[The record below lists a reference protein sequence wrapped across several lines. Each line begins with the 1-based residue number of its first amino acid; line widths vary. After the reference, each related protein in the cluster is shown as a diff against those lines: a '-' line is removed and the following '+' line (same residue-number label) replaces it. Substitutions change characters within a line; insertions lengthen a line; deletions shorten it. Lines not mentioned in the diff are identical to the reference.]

1 MFKHAFV
8 YNLKTILRERETV
21 FWSLIFSLLLATLFY
36 FAFGNLAESVK
47 FETIDIGLVE
57 SPLLNKGTQ
66 FHSVLSSVSDADGKS
81 SEDDLFRVMTG
92 SAEEAEEWLKNGRI
106 SGYIYYDGGI
116 HLVVSGSGF
125 NQTIIKT
132 FLDEYN
138 QTTQTVKG
146 IIQDNPAALFKT
158 ITDVMNRKDFLIQ
171 TDASPSGGDMISTFF
186 YALLAMS
193 CLIASTSSVYE
204 ITKLQANLS
213 TLAARINCSPVR
225 KFKLFLYNISA
236 SLFFQ
241 IIVVLIVLAY
251 VMLVLGIN
259 FGERTG
265 LIILTCIMGTITGVF
280 FGTATGVLG
289 KSEGMKTAITI
300 GGTLFSCFL
309 AGLMANNMKYF
320 VQENMP
326 IVRYISPA
334 NLITDAFY
342 SLYYY
347 DTLNRFWLNIAI
359 LGLISLVFCTITC
372 LVLRR
377 RTYASI

>member
-1 MFKHAFV
+1 MFKHAFI
-8 YNLKTILRERETV
+8 YNMKTILREKETV
-21 FWSLIFSLLLATLFY
+21 FWSLLFSLLMATFFY
-36 FAFGNLAESVK
+36 FAFGNLADGSK
-47 FETIDIGLVE
+47 FNTINLGVVE
-57 SPLLNKGTQ
+57 SPLLMEGTQ
-66 FHSVLSSVSDADGKS
+66 FHSVLSSISDVDGKS

-92 SAEEAEEWLKNGRI
+92 SEQEAEEWLKNGRI
-106 SGYIYYDGGI
+106 SGYIYYDKGI
-116 HLVVSGSGF
+116 RLVVSGSGF

-158 ITDVMNRKDFLIQ
+158 ITDVMNRKDYLAQ
-171 TDASPSGGDMISTFF
+171 TDASPSGGDVVATFF

-193 CLIASTSSVYE
+193 CLIASTASVFE

-213 TLAARINCSPVR
+213 TLAARINCSPIQ

-236 SLFFQ
+236 SLVFQ
-241 IIVVLIVLAY
+241 IVVVLFVLAY

-265 LIILTCIMGTITGVF
+265 LIILTCIIGTITGVF
-280 FGTATGVLG
+280 FGTTTGVLG
-289 KSEGMKTAITI
+289 KSEGMKMAITI
-300 GGTLFSCFL
+300 GGTLFSSFL
-309 AGLMANNMKYF
+309 AGLMATEMKYF
-320 VQENMP
+320 VQENWP

-347 DTLNRFWLNIAI
+347 DGLGRFWLNIAV
-359 LGLISLVFCTITC
+359 LCVISLVFCTITC

-377 RTYASI
+377 KSYASI

>member
-36 FAFGNLAESVK
+36 FAFSNIAESVK
-47 FETIDIGLVE
+47 FDTINIALVK
-57 SPLLNKGTQ
+57 SPLLSEGTQ
-66 FHSVLSSVSDADGKS
+66 FRSVLSSISDADGKS
-81 SEDDLFRVMTG
+81 SPDDLFRVMTG
-92 SAEEAEEWLKNGRI
+92 SADEVEDWLKHGRI
-106 SGYIYYDGGI
+106 SGYLYYDDGI
-116 HLVVSGSGF
+116 RLVVSGSGF

-146 IIQDNPAALFKT
+146 IIQDNPAAMFKT
-158 ITDVMNRKDFLIQ
+158 ITDVMNRKDYLAQ
-171 TDASPSGGDMISTFF
+171 TDISPTGGDVMATFF

-193 CLIASTSSVYE
+193 CLIASTASVFE

-213 TLAARINCSPVR
+213 TLAARINCSPVK

-259 FGERTG
+259 FGDRTG

-289 KSEGMKTAITI
+289 KSEGMKMAITI
-300 GGTLFSCFL
+300 GGTLFSSFL
-309 AGLMANNMKYF
+309 AGLMANQMKYF

-347 DTLNRFWLNIAI
+347 DTLSRFWLNIGV

>member
-36 FAFGNLAESVK
+36 FAFGNIAETVK
-47 FETIDIGLVE
+47 FDTINIALVE
-57 SPLLNKGTQ
+57 SPLLSEGTQ
-66 FHSVLSSVSDADGKS
+66 FHSVLSSISDVDGNTS
-81 SEDDLFRVMTG
+81 QDDLFRVMTG
-92 SAEEAEEWLKNGRI
+92 NSEEAEAWLKNGRI
-106 SGYIYYDGGI
+106 SGYIYYDDGI
-116 HLVVSGSGF
+116 RLVVSGSGF

-146 IIQDNPAALFKT
+146 IVRDNPTALFKT
-158 ITDVMNRKDFLIQ
+158 ITDVMNRKDYLTQ
-171 TDASPSGGDMISTFF
+171 TDISPTGGDVMATFF

-193 CLIASTSSVYE
+193 CLIASTASVFE

-213 TLAARINCSPVR
+213 VLAARVNCSPVK

-259 FGERTG
+259 FGNRTG
-265 LIILTCIMGTITGVF
+265 LIILTCIM
-280 FGTATGVLG
+280 
-289 KSEGMKTAITI
+289 
-300 GGTLFSCFL
+300 
-309 AGLMANNMKYF
+309 
-320 VQENMP
+320 
-326 IVRYISPA
+326 
-334 NLITDAFY
+334 
-342 SLYYY
+342 
-347 DTLNRFWLNIAI
+347 
-359 LGLISLVFCTITC
+359 
-372 LVLRR
+372 
-377 RTYASI
+377 

>member
-21 FWSLIFSLLLATLFY
+21 FWSLVYSILMATIFY
-36 FAFGNLAESVK
+36 FAFGNMGGGSK
-47 FETIDIGLVE
+47 FYTINLGVVE
-57 SPLLNKGTQ
+57 SPLLMEGSQ
-66 FHSVLSSVSDADGKS
+66 FHSVLSSISDVDGKS
-81 SEDDLFRVMTG
+81 SENDLFRVMTG
-92 SAEEAEEWLKNGRI
+92 NEEEAEEWLKNGRI
-106 SGYIYYDGGI
+106 SGYLIYDDGI
-116 HLVVSGSGF
+116 QLVVSWSGF

-132 FLDEYN
+132 FLDEYK
-138 QTTQTVKG
+138 QTIEIVKE
-146 IIQDNPAALFKT
+146 ISKDNPTAMFKT
-158 ITDVMNRKDFLIQ
+158 ITDVMNRRDFLIQ
-171 TDASPSGGDMISTFF
+171 KEVSPGGGDFVATLF

-193 CLIASTSSVYE
+193 CLIASTASVFE

-213 TLAARINCSPVR
+213 TLAARVNCSPVR

-251 VMLVLGIN
+251 VMLILGIN

-265 LIILTCIMGTITGVF
+265 LIILTCVMGTITGVF
-280 FGTATGVLG
+280 FGTTTGVLG
-289 KSEGMKTAITI
+289 KSEGMKMAITI
-300 GGTLFSCFL
+300 GGTLFSSFL
-309 AGLMANNMKYF
+309 AGLMANQMKYF

-326 IVRYISPA
+326 IVRYLSPA

-347 DTLNRFWLNIAI
+347 DTLNRFWLNIGI

>member
-47 FETIDIGLVE
+47 FDTIDIGLVE
-57 SPLLNKGTQ
+57 SPLLNEGTQ

-116 HLVVSGSGF
+116 RLVVSGSGF

-289 KSEGMKTAITI
+289 KSEGMKMAITI

-309 AGLMANNMKYF
+309 AGLMANNVKYF

>member
-21 FWSLIFSLLLATLFY
+21 FWSLFFSLLMATLFY
-36 FAFGNLAESVK
+36 FAFSNIAETVK
-47 FETIDIGLVE
+47 FKTISIGLVD
-57 SPLLNKGTQ
+57 SPLLSEGSQ
-66 FHSVLSSVSDADGKS
+66 FHSVLSSISDADGIR
-81 SEDDLFRVMTG
+81 SEDDLFHVMTG
-92 SAEEAEEWLKNGRI
+92 TVEQAEEWLKTGRI
-106 SGYIYYDGGI
+106 SGFVFYDQGMR
-116 HLVVSGSGF
+116 LVVSGSGF

-158 ITDVMNRKDFLIQ
+158 ITDVMNRKDFLKQ
-171 TDASPSGGDMISTFF
+171 TRVSPTGGDVMATFF

-193 CLIASTSSVYE
+193 CLIASTASVFE

-213 TLAARINCSPVR
+213 TLAARINCSPVK

-236 SLFFQ
+236 SLAFQ
-241 IIVVLIVLAY
+241 IVVVLIVLAY
-251 VMLVLGIN
+251 VMLVLGID

-265 LIILTCIMGTITGVF
+265 LIILTCIIGTITGVF

-289 KSEGMKTAITI
+289 KSEGMKMAITI
-300 GGTLFSCFL
+300 GGTLFSSFL
-309 AGLMANNMKYF
+309 AGLMATGMKYF
-320 VQENMP
+320 VQKNMP
-326 IVRYISPA
+326 IVSYISPA

-359 LGLISLVFCTITC
+359 LCIISLVFCTLTC

-377 RTYASI
+377 KTYASI

>member
-47 FETIDIGLVE
+47 FDTIDIGLVE

-116 HLVVSGSGF
+116 RLVVSGSGF

-289 KSEGMKTAITI
+289 KSEGMKTSITI

-309 AGLMANNMKYF
+309 AGLMANNVKYF